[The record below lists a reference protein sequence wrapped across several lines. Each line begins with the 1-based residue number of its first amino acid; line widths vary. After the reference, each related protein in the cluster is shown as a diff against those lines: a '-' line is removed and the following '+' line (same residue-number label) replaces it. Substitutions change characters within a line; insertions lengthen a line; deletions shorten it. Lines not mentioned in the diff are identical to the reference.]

1 MASGTGAA
9 AAHTAGIIA
18 LLMEWAVEKRNY
30 MTITGRDINRLL
42 IRGAI
47 RNSDLLYPNPIWGYG
62 KINIMEMFSR

>member
-1 MASGTGAA
+1 
-9 AAHTAGIIA
+9 
-18 LLMEWAVEKRNY
+18 MEWAVEKRNY

-62 KINIMEMFSR
+62 KINIMEMFSRLI